1 MEQTP
6 LLGLLG
12 LPNVAEYLMQI
23 AGDRL
28 RVISDP
34 DLRVASRALQA
45 AARKH
50 GFYPVLVRN
59 DPELADLI
67 PGLRYHVQVM
77 VLGTVDHPVAES
89 EGNRTYQLPAS
100 LADLVKQLDFD
111 PDELHI
117 PASARID
124 ESGRL
129 VDETEIWDRWNNT
142 NSLTAPAPVVPAP
155 VDPVPGPPAPAVAA
169 PQPTADLATEVF
181 GAGRA
186 IQQALRGGAHRTGL
200 GEAVFLISGSGGVGK
215 STLAL
220 SLAGR
225 AADRGKNVVLIDANL
240 GQPDLATYLK
250 VGEAG
255 LPTMTHAVVKQPTD
269 LARAIIDPD
278 RLNAARNARSARARP
293 LRFALVQGPARGD
306 ARRISMATVND
317 LVVRAREMADLVVV
331 DTQIIESDDPR
342 NMIKAL
348 LLPQLGRQGWAVTA
362 TSMSSAGVANMLM
375 LLEDISG
382 YGINP
387 ARLLTVLSRFD
398 ADAAVGHEQLE
409 GVLRQ
414 LSVPVGT
421 AWTDPGI
428 PAAMNAGEPVYD
440 RPGIAS
446 VCDAILARMFADLP
460 AAVEPPHSRRR
471 PWTRRRGGKQDATH
485 RDPHLMADPSTT
497 DPAPLGHDLSTEKG
511 Q

>member
-77 VLGTVDHPVAES
+77 VLGTVDHPVTES

-117 PASARID
+117 PASVRID

-129 VDETEIWDRWNNT
+129 IDETQIWEHWNNT
-142 NSLTAPAPVVPAP
+142 SAPPASTPSHSTPVASAPVASTPS
-155 VDPVPGPPAPAVAA
+155 VAA
-169 PQPTADLATEVF
+169 QPPPDLATEVF

-269 LARAIIDPD
+269 LARAIIDPN

-293 LRFALVQGPARGD
+293 LQFALVQGPARGD
-306 ARRISMATVND
+306 ARRINMATVND

-375 LLEDISG
+375 LLEDING

-398 ADAAVGHEQLE
+398 ADAAIGHEQLE

-421 AWTDPGI
+421 AWNDPGI

-460 AAVEPPHSRRR
+460 APVEPPPSHRR
-471 PWTRRRGGKQDATH
+471 PWTRRRGEKQDAH
-485 RDPHLMADPSTT
+485 RDPHLMPDPSITG
-497 DPAPLGHDLSTEKG
+497 PAPAGHDLSAEKG